1 MYFPSYLGNEQMSVH
16 VLTMDHLN
24 LDLLKSILLPDDR
37 FSNFKMQIKAQN
49 VSLYLVKDEF
59 SSLTAFR
66 WKITISETD
75 AFSFVWSAD
84 DVTSYYRKTLMNPC
98 SSGPLM
104 TRTFSTDTNFLYF
117 SLLLLNLLFNNNK
130 LLVIIKI
137 KTF

>member
-75 AFSFVWSAD
+75 AFFFRVVCWRCYFLLPENINESLFI
-84 DVTSYYRKTLMNPC
+84 R
-98 SSGPLM
+98 
-104 TRTFSTDTNFLYF
+104 STYDQD
-117 SLLLLNLLFNNNK
+117 LFDWY
-130 LLVIIKI
+130 
-137 KTF
+137 